1 MFEMTD
7 SGINSVSDYANLFL
21 SESRGVA
28 AGSAVTPSESG
39 NRCMNVEIQTL
50 ISKTAY
56 GMPRRMSLGV
66 DYNKLVV
73 LIAVLEKRCGIP
85 FFSSDVYINAM
96 GGIKLDE
103 PSVDLAICAA
113 LASAA
118 NDVPIDRYT
127 AVFGEVGLTGEIR
140 SVTYADK
147 RVNECIKTGFQ
158 RVILPA
164 KNMKTCEKYKDKIE
178 LVPVQYVGQMIKALN
193 LRSTQN

>member
-1 MFEMTD
+1 
-7 SGINSVSDYANLFL
+7 
-21 SESRGVA
+21 
-28 AGSAVTPSESG
+28 
-39 NRCMNVEIQTL
+39 MNVEIQTL

-85 FFSSDVYINAM
+85 FYSSDVYMNAM
-96 GGIKLDE
+96 SGIKLDE

-118 NDVPIDRYT
+118 YDTAIDKYT
-127 AVFGEVGLTGEIR
+127 AIFGEVGLTGEIR
-140 SVTYADK
+140 SVRFADK
-147 RVNECIKTGFQ
+147 RVNECIKTGFR

-164 KNMKTCEKYKDKIE
+164 KNMKICEKYKDKIE
-178 LVPVQYVGQMIKALN
+178 LVPVQYVGQMLKALQLKN
-193 LRSTQN
+193 

>member
-1 MFEMTD
+1 M
-7 SGINSVSDYANLFL
+7 
-21 SESRGVA
+21 
-28 AGSAVTPSESG
+28 
-39 NRCMNVEIQTL
+39 
-50 ISKTAY
+50 
-56 GMPRRMSLGV
+56 

-85 FFSSDVYINAM
+85 FYSSDVYINAM

-118 NDVPIDRYT
+118 SDTPIDKYT
-127 AVFGEVGLTGEIR
+127 ALFGEVGLTGEIR
-140 SVTYADK
+140 PVNYADK
-147 RVNECIKTGFQ
+147 RVNECIKTGFK

-193 LRSTQN
+193 LRPAPTQS

>member
-1 MFEMTD
+1 MC
-7 SGINSVSDYANLFL
+7 SSDL
-21 SESRGVA
+21 
-28 AGSAVTPSESG
+28 
-39 NRCMNVEIQTL
+39 NVEIQTL

-56 GMPRRMSLGV
+56 GTPRRMSLGV

-85 FFSSDVYINAM
+85 FFASDVYINAM

-118 NDVPIDRYT
+118 TDTPIEKYT

-140 SVTYADK
+140 AVNFAEK
-147 RVNECIKTGFQ
+147 RVVECIKTGFKQ
-158 RVILPA
+158 VILPA
-164 KNMKTCEKYKDKIE
+164 KNMKVCEKYKDKIK
-178 LVPVQYVGQMIKALN
+178 LVPVQYVGQMVKALN
-193 LRSTQN
+193 LRPATPPTYGAKADEAPF